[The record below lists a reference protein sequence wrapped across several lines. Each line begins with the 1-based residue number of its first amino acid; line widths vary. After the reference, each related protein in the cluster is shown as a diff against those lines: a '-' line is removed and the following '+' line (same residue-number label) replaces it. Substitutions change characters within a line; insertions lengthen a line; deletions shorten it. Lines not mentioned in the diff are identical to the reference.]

1 MAVRR
6 KPVLSRRRFAL
17 WMGLAALGLVGRDTP
32 LSGWLPAR
40 LDGTFFQ
47 PWRGDFDD
55 WAVWRTRFELMRRLG
70 CEQLVL
76 QWVEYVDG
84 NDSFAAS
91 ASALDR
97 LFDLAGAHGLTLR
110 IGLPF
115 DNGFWTVAAG
125 DEQQIGAHLETVL
138 SRQTRHLET
147 ASYAGHPAFAGWY
160 LPQELD
166 DYTWRQPAS
175 LDRLLD
181 YLSAVA
187 AAAAGHGDGLL
198 AVSTFHSAMA
208 AEGAWPDLWSAILDR
223 VALVPLIQDGA
234 GVVSRTP
241 ASHTAEPAR
250 LTERLRAQAK
260 PFELVV
266 ELFKQFD
273 EGDGH
278 PAPPFAAR
286 AASFPRVQTQLE
298 RAADYGAGRI
308 LGFAVDP
315 YMTDRTE
322 GGAALRRAYILAA
335 ADPRSGRIKKTV

>member
-1 MAVRR
+1 M
-6 KPVLSRRRFAL
+6 LSRRRFAL
-17 WMGLAALGLVGRDTP
+17 GVGLAALGIVGRDAP
-32 LSGWLPAR
+32 LSGWLPTR

-76 QWVEYVDG
+76 QWVEYADG
-84 NDSFAAS
+84 NDRFAAS

-115 DNGFWTVAAG
+115 DNGFWATAAAG
-125 DEQQIGAHLETVL
+125 ERQIGAHLETVL
-138 SRQTRHLET
+138 SRQKRHLET
-147 ASYAGHPAFAGWY
+147 ASYAGHSAFAGWY

-166 DYTWRQPAS
+166 DYTWRQPAVR
-175 LDRLLD
+175 DRLLN
-181 YLSAVA
+181 YLSEIA
-187 AAAAGHGDGLL
+187 AAAAGRGDRLL
-198 AVSTFHSAMA
+198 AVSTFHSVMA
-208 AEGAWPDLWSAILDR
+208 TEGAWPDLWSAILER

-234 GVVSRTP
+234 GVTDRAP
-241 ASHTAEPAR
+241 ASPSAGPAR
-250 LTERLRAQAK
+250 LAESLRAQAK

-273 EGDGH
+273 DGDGRS
-278 PAPPFAAR
+278 ALPFTAR

-298 RAADYGAGRI
+298 RAAGYGAGRI

-322 GGAALRRAYILAA
+322 GGAALRRAYLLAA
-335 ADPRSGRIKKTV
+335 ADPRSERIKRTA